1 MMLTATGSLDNF
13 LRFVSALIVFLL
25 VLGITYIVTRWIGSY
40 QKVQL
45 KNRNMQ
51 VVETLRIG
59 NNRFIHLVKVADE
72 YLVIGLGKDGIQLL
86 SKLDDKSVQ
95 ALNLPEETKQ
105 DSFQD
110 ILKKMKAKKK

>member
-1 MMLTATGSLDNF
+1 MTATGSLDNF

-51 VVETLRIG
+51 VIETLRIS
-59 NNRFIHLVKVADE
+59 NNRFIQLVKVADE
-72 YLVIGLGKDGIQLL
+72 YLVIGLGKDSIQLL
-86 SKLDDKSVQ
+86 SKLDEKSVQ
-95 ALNLPEETKQ
+95 VLNLPEETKQ
-105 DSFQD
+105 ESFQD